1 MGFFFFRF
9 VPMRYGIAQ
18 LSITPMRAEAS
29 DASEMTN
36 QVLFGEHFKI
46 LEARKKWSRIRL
58 SHDKYEGWICN
69 KQWQEIDKTT
79 YNELDHQ
86 TPTLTTDLL
95 DVIRADHLQP
105 IVMGSTLP
113 YFQAGSLKIAKKTY
127 TLEGHTTVAF
137 TEKSELV
144 NNAMM
149 YLNAPYLWGGRSP
162 LGIDCSGFTQMVYRL
177 QGKELPR
184 DAYQQAEVGNTL
196 SFIEESEAGDLAF
209 FDNSEGKIT
218 HVGIILEDNH
228 IIHASG
234 KVRIDRLD
242 QQGIFNA
249 EERTHTHNLRLIK
262 SVI

>member
-1 MGFFFFRF
+1 
-9 VPMRYGIAQ
+9 
-18 LSITPMRAEAS
+18 
-29 DASEMTN
+29 
-36 QVLFGEHFKI
+36 
-46 LEARKKWSRIRL
+46 
-58 SHDKYEGWICN
+58 
-69 KQWQEIDKTT
+69 
-79 YNELDHQ
+79 
-86 TPTLTTDLL
+86 
-95 DVIRADHLQP
+95 
-105 IVMGSTLP
+105 
-113 YFQAGSLKIAKKTY
+113 
-127 TLEGHTTVAF
+127 
-137 TEKSELV
+137 
-144 NNAMM
+144 
-149 YLNAPYLWGGRSP
+149 
-162 LGIDCSGFTQMVYRL
+162 MVYRL
-177 QGKELPR
+177 QGLELPR